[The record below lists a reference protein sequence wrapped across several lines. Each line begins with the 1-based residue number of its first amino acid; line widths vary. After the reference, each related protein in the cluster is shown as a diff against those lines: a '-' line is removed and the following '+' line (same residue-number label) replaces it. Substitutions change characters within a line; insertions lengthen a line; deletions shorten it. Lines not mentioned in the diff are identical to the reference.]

1 MVEQKLFPS
10 QEIGSLMKP
19 SWRVKSVA
27 GKALTEKDIDEAVQ
41 WGKRIGVDT
50 KDLVALLRKG
60 KWTDAEKAKIVDAS
74 ALFGIRYLEAAGLDV
89 VYDGEQRRTEMYQGA
104 VEHIDGFKFLG
115 SVRSFDNKY
124 YLKAAVVQKPRLK
137 APYHVEEARF
147 IKQHAKTEFK
157 VPITGAFTIADW
169 SFNEHYLGKHDAKDR
184 LSRNARHNAT
194 RELVIEVARTAL
206 RPTIKALVDAGA
218 DRVQIDEPAAA
229 TKPDQVD
236 LMVEGFNEAVKGLEG
251 RFSLHYCFSNYRQ
264 FYPQVLELKNCA
276 EYAMELANRDSP
288 TQGTSLEQRPGLRT
302 MLELMKEYDDPCDLG
317 VGVTDV
323 HVDGLES
330 PEVIRDRLLCAAKV
344 LGPERVLA
352 NPDCG
357 LRTRSWEV
365 AFAKLQNQTKGAE
378 LARKAWAAGKA

>member
-1 MVEQKLFPS
+1 MTKLIPV

-19 SWRVKSVA
+19 AWRVKSVA
-27 GKALTEKDIDEAVQ
+27 GKSLTEKDVDEAVQ

-50 KDLVALLRKG
+50 KDLVALLKKG
-60 KWTDAEKAKIVDAS
+60 KWTEAEKAKIVDAS
-74 ALFGIRYLEAAGLDV
+74 ALFGIRYLEAAGLDI
-89 VYDGEQRRTEMYQGA
+89 VYDGEQRRSEMYQAA
-104 VEHIDGFKFLG
+104 VEHIDGFRFLG

-124 YLKAAVVQKPRLK
+124 YLKAAVVQTPRLK
-137 APYHVEEARF
+137 APYHVEETRF
-147 IKQHAKTEFK
+147 IKQHARKEFK

-169 SFNEHYLGKHDAKDR
+169 SFNEHYLGKYAAKDR
-184 LSRNARHNAT
+184 LSKGARKEAT
-194 RELVIEVARTAL
+194 RELVVDVARTAL
-206 RPTIKALVDAGA
+206 RPTIQALLKAGA
-218 DRVQIDEPAAA
+218 TRIQIDEPAAA

-264 FYPQVLELKNCA
+264 FYPQVLELENCA

-288 TQGTSLEQRPGLRT
+288 ATGTDLDQRPGLAT
-302 MLELMKEYDDPCDLG
+302 MLELMKEYDDPADLG
-317 VGVTDV
+317 VGVSDV
-323 HVDGLES
+323 HVDAVET

-344 LGPERVLA
+344 LGPERILA

-365 AFAKLQNQTKGAE
+365 AFAKLQNISKGAE
-378 LARKAWAAGKA
+378 LARKELGAEA

>member
-1 MVEQKLFPS
+1 MAKLFPV

-27 GKALTEKDIDEAVQ
+27 GKALTPKDISEAEQ

-50 KDLVALLRKG
+50 TSLVALLKKG
-60 KWTDAEKAKIVDAS
+60 TWTEAEKKTIVDAS
-74 ALFGIRYLEAAGLDV
+74 ALFGIRYLEAAGLDI
-89 VYDGEQRRTEMYQGA
+89 VYDGEQRRSEMYQAA
-104 VEHIDGFKFLG
+104 VEHIAGFNFLG

-124 YLKAAVVQKPRLK
+124 YLKAAVVQQPRLK
-137 APYHVEEARF
+137 APYHVEEAAF
-147 IKQHAKTEFK
+147 IRANTQREFK

-169 SFNEHYLGKHDAKDR
+169 SFNEHYLGKVPAKDR
-184 LSRNARHNAT
+184 YGSKARKQAT
-194 RELVIEVARTAL
+194 RDLVVDVARTAL
-206 RPTIKALVDAGA
+206 RPTIQALLKAGA
-218 DRVQIDEPAAA
+218 NRIQIDEPAAA

-251 RFSLHYCFSNYRQ
+251 RFSLHYCFSDYRR
-264 FYPQVLELKNCA
+264 FYPAVLELENCA
-276 EYAMELANRDSP
+276 EYAMELANRDSHG
-288 TQGTSLEQRPGLRT
+288 QGTSLEQRPGLRT
-302 MLELMKEYDDPCDLG
+302 MLELMKEYDDPADLG
-317 VGVTDV
+317 VGVVDV
-323 HVDGLES
+323 HVDALEQ
-330 PEVIRDRLLCAAKV
+330 PEVIRDRLLAAAKV

-365 AFAKLQNQTKGAE
+365 AFAKLQNISKGAD